1 MGVGSIFQDK
11 FDYENALINYKLAS
25 ISNPN
30 SALVWNN
37 LGLCFFARQKF
48 IASVTCLKKAI
59 YLDPFEWIISYNLGL
74 VYLSTNQFC
83 SAFHYMN
90 CASNYK
96 NDFYLIYM
104 YLGIILSQLNDIGNA
119 VNYYDKALELN
130 RNYLTYFNY
139 AVSLINND
147 MYVNAQ
153 EMLNNCIELYNN
165 YRDPNT
171 EYDNDILEGIKLMN
185 EKLNS

>member
-1 MGVGSIFQDK
+1 MGIGSLYQDK
-11 FDYENALINYKLAS
+11 FEYENALINYKLAS

-37 LGLCFFARQKF
+37 LGLCFFARQKY
-48 IASVTCLKKAI
+48 IAAVTCLKKAN

-90 CASNYK
+90 TASNYK
-96 NDFYLIYM
+96 SDFYLIYM
-104 YLGIILSQLNDIGNA
+104 YLGVILSQLGDIGNA
-119 VNYYDKALELN
+119 TAYYDKAIALN
-130 RNYLTYFNY
+130 PNYLVYFNY

-147 MYVNAQ
+147 MYVNAR
-153 EMLNNCIELYNN
+153 EMFNSCIEYYNN
-165 YRDPNT
+165 YRDPSL
-171 EYDNDILEGIKLMN
+171 EYDMEIFEGIRLMN
-185 EKLNS
+185 EKLG